1 MTNEKVIIELNGT
14 SVQSLNST
22 QKRRESTIDI
32 AKGIVIFLVMIG
44 HLVPFNGFIFR
55 VIFSFHMPFFFILCG
70 YFTPQNFEGI
80 NLSRYIKKRFM
91 RLMIPSY
98 CWKFFW
104 VVSGIITCSG
114 FKDAL
119 YTIFFASNTEWFMHT
134 IFEVTVLMLIFSSIM
149 TKVEKFQINLIVFS
163 SVVVSMAIIFNDYV
177 VNHGYHDPT
186 FLPIKPDTLAVGFS
200 FAVIGF
206 IIRKYDVV
214 NQFFVIRNDTQLI
227 AAIPFII
234 TLILLADY
242 NARDSYV
249 NICNGYHG
257 KSALTFY
264 LVAILFSLL
273 VLEISKYLAGRRKTW
288 PILQMFGRHS
298 MTVYLVHSTLATVL
312 SRVIFKVWGIS
323 LQVMID
329 FPLKWIIIYFIIY
342 VLVNILIIKLMGI
355 GEKCIIKRNEMKS

>member
-1 MTNEKVIIELNGT
+1 MTNEKVIIESHGT
-14 SVQSLNST
+14 SLVIPNLTQRRRDST
-22 QKRRESTIDI
+22 FDI

-55 VIFSFHMPFFFILCG
+55 VIFSFHMPFFFILSG
-70 YFTPQNFEGI
+70 YFAPQNLEGI
-80 NLSRYIKKRFM
+80 NLWGYIKKRFI

-98 CWKFFW
+98 CWKIFW
-104 VVSGIITCSG
+104 VITGIITCSG
-114 FKDAL
+114 LKNAV

-134 IFEVTVLMLIFSSIM
+134 IFEVTVLMLVFSSIM
-149 TKVEKFQINLIVFS
+149 AKVEKFQINPIVFS
-163 SVVVSMAIIFNDYV
+163 SVVVSMAMIFNDYV

-186 FLPIKPDTLAVGFS
+186 FLPIKPDTLAVSFS

-214 NQFFVIRNDTQLI
+214 NKFFFIKNKTQLI
-227 AAIPFII
+227 STIP
-234 TLILLADY
+234 LIFMLIFLADY

-249 NICNGYHG
+249 NICNAYHG

-288 PILQMFGRHS
+288 AILEMFGRHS
-298 MTVYLVHSTLATVL
+298 MTVYLVHGTLATVL
-312 SRVIFKVWGIS
+312 SRVVLKVFGLS

-342 VLVNILIIKLMGI
+342 VIINILIIQLMEI
-355 GEKCIIKRNEMKS
+355 GGKIILARNMRKS